1 MLPIFYVTI
10 FVSDELVFR
19 SMEEFDLS
27 FGFIGSL
34 HVKIGY
40 THPSALCDIF

>member
-1 MLPIFYVTI
+1 MLPIFYVSI

-19 SMEEFDLS
+19 SMEDFDLG
-27 FGFIGSL
+27 FGFIGLL

-40 THPSALCDIF
+40 THPSTLCSIF